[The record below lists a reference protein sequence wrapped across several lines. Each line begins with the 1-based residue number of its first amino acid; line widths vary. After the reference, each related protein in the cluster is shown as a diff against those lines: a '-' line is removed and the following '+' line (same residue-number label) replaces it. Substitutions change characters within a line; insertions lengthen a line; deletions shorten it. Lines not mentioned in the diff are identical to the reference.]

1 MKSLLFVSLCLVL
14 MGCSCASSLTRGG
27 GRGETVSVA
36 KEQLPPM
43 IDASGSLCKYNMT
56 VDFLRKHFSGLLLLK
71 ETGTG
76 TYRALFS
83 THFGLSLFDLEVGAD
98 SLRVHHC
105 VEPLNK
111 RKILNLFYRDFQVL
125 LGLNLEAENKATRFT
140 GERPGTDLVY
150 QLSIS
155 GQKCYYRMNNRTGH
169 IQEIRQGSGLRKI
182 TFCSLPDS
190 TGQESI
196 RVTHTGLKLSIGL
209 DAIH

>member
-1 MKSLLFVSLCLVL
+1 MKSLLSVSLCLL
-14 MGCSCASSLTRGG
+14 LIGCSCASSLTRDRGK
-27 GRGETVSVA
+27 GETIRVE

-43 IDASGSLCKYNMT
+43 IDASANLCKYNMT
-56 VDFLRKHFSGLLLLK
+56 IDFLRKHFSGLLLLK

-83 THFGLSLFDLEVGAD
+83 THFGLSLFDLEIGAD
-98 SLRVHHC
+98 SLKVHHC

-125 LGLNLEAENKATRFT
+125 LGLNLEDENKATLHT
-140 GERPGTDLVY
+140 GVRPDTDLVY
-150 QLSIS
+150 QLSAS
-155 GQKCYYRMNNRTGH
+155 GQKSYYRMNNKTGR

-182 TFCSLPDS
+182 TFRSLPDS

-196 RVTHTGLKLSIGL
+196 RVRHTGLKLSIGL